1 MLAIIIIL
9 SLIIIAYCILKLF
22 SKVPIGKF
30 WNYVTII
37 SVIFVGISLVIL
49 PFSRMTYSSKIQQY
63 NIFKTTLYGLKKQED
78 GLKSTFISQE
88 IITIN
93 KELAASKYWNETIF
107 DIYIL
112 DDYANLSY
120 IKPETSKK
128 KIRKIIW
135 EEERPIKN
143 IEEIEKENEK
153 N

>member
-30 WNYVTII
+30 WNYITIV
-37 SVIFVGISLVIL
+37 SVIFVGMSLVIL
-49 PFSRMTYSSKIQQY
+49 PFSRMRHSAKIQQY
-63 NIFKTTLYGLKKQED
+63 NILKTTLSDLKKQED

-93 KELAASKYWNETIF
+93 KELAASKYWNNTIF

-112 DDYANLSY
+112 DEYANLPY
-120 IKPETSKK
+120 IKPETLKK

-135 EEERPIKN
+135 EEERPVKDL
-143 IEEIEKENEK
+143 EEIEKEN
-153 N
+153 